1 MDINREV
8 MESSLNVCDE
18 VQEKDT
24 KDNPPST
31 SQENFQIKQ
40 EFEIKEEVVDIPD
53 SEDFVSECEDVKRV
67 CPYFV
72 TDGLTFEKELVS
84 NIIIIIIILL

>member
-53 SEDFVSECEDVKRV
+53 SEDFVSECEDVKRLDLCGQCV
-67 CPYFV
+67 NETGHHSGHDSSYMN
-72 TDGLTFEKELVS
+72 LTI
-84 NIIIIIIILL
+84 N